1 MMFFIT
7 DATRQVRISA
17 LKSLGIIL
25 LRDSVKDVS
34 LVSRLSSC
42 LHSCPSSPTMPIPFG
57 AQTDDPYSYPTV
69 LISNCTALTGHVLF
83 HERLVQFFL
92 LLAGACWSPTL
103 TAGTLDPLFN
113 ISFDI
118 KEKEENVRLST
129 YLSFIPYIL
138 SEKYLESSTSTS
150 TSTSN
155 QPLFTNPLQA
165 LGTVSKNAMR
175 ETTINEISY
184 HVITLLRT
192 LSNIKIWSKAIAAV
206 LVRTLSAA
214 RISLSASSVLTSP
227 LSQLE
232 MLGTSILLGDSV
244 GGPFLGSAA
253 HSYHNIKQC
262 HILSVH
268 KSMNLAIIL
277 SLSNNQNFKQVST
290 VHLNELSNFPIPLTM
305 KLSFDVVCSVIDV
318 LDSLTGFVDIAVSD
332 FISLHQPG
340 DPFFRNHIL
349 HLLRPIEIFIF
360 HQFLRALINSEKNI
374 NFATIILKNKTNLF
388 NFLLHACSRSITS
401 YNNTPSFNH
410 EFYNISQYE
419 NEISKIWMNS
429 SRYITILPKKT
440 MKTAYPD
447 LDHEKKIAAHMAKS
461 IGIRYVK
468 GHEKV
473 NENLLR
479 KGMITELIIYH
490 SNDMVND
497 DYDDNN
503 DNKNDNKN
511 NNSNNNYDND
521 NNNNNDNDNSSS
533 GNDNGNDDDNN
544 SNNDDDDDNHNNK
557 NKDMNNN
564 NNNKNNNDN
573 INDDNKNMNNNIND
587 DNNNNHDNNNNN
599 NNNSDNNN
607 NNNNNNNNDDN
618 KNMNNDN
625 NDDNDIPESDKYS
638 EISKFNGTKD
648 ILVSD
653 WNSTTSLNYENNF
666 NMSTNSN
673 TIMNSNTNNSLAVSN
688 LSFNHFLSSIE
699 FISSEDIL
707 AISETFKL
715 VQYLRNV
722 IITNS
727 RLLLI
732 NFHDIIDKK
741 AFSSFTM
748 SKKILLW
755 CSLSSINPSLSST
768 SSFSPSSSFP
778 PLSSTTPLLLKS
790 SEANLF
796 NRSLENN
803 VNESEEEKIIKKGL
817 KTGKFIE
824 DVKVNN
830 NKGYTSNIKNS
841 NDNTNND
848 KNHNKNIYKNDDEND
863 NKNINENDNKN
874 ILQNIMTQELFKDC
888 IEVTKSLA
896 ISLSLSS
903 LSLKFDGTRAAFH
916 VFSNILVKFYSCT
929 ELWLNLFKNHQME
942 NEICYHIIRI
952 LLLPLLQ
959 MKDMEHGSLILKVH

>member
-42 LHSCPSSPTMPIPFG
+42 LHSCLSSPTMPIPFG

-103 TAGTLDPLFN
+103 IAGTLDPPFN

-150 TSTSN
+150 TSTSS

-165 LGTVSKNAMR
+165 LGMVSKNATK
-175 ETTINEISY
+175 EITINEISY

-214 RISLSASSVLTSP
+214 RISLSASSVLISP
-227 LSQLE
+227 LQQLE
-232 MLGTSILLGDSV
+232 ILGTSILLGDSV

-349 HLLRPIEIFIF
+349 HLLRPLEIFIF
-360 HQFLRALINSEKNI
+360 HQFLRALINSEKNL
-374 NFATIILKNKTNLF
+374 NFATIILKNKKNLF
-388 NFLLHACSRSITS
+388 NFLLHTCSRSITS
-401 YNNTPSFNH
+401 YNNISSFNH
-410 EFYNISQYE
+410 DIYNISHYE
-419 NEISKIWMNS
+419 NQISKIWMNS
-429 SRYITILPKKT
+429 SRYTTILPKKI

-447 LDHEKKIAAHMAKS
+447 LDHEKKITAHMAKS
-461 IGIRYVK
+461 IGIRYEK
-468 GHEKV
+468 GNEKI

-490 SNDMVND
+490 SNNMIND
-497 DYDDNN
+497 DYDNNNENNNKNYNNN
-503 DNKNDNKN
+503 D
-511 NNSNNNYDND
+511 
-521 NNNNNDNDNSSS
+521 NNNDNDNNDNNNSSS
-533 GNDNGNDDDNN
+533 SNDNGNDDDNN
-544 SNNDDDDDNHNNK
+544 NDDDDDDDDDNNNNHNNNNKDMNIDNDNNNNDDDDDN
-557 NKDMNNN
+557 
-564 NNNKNNNDN
+564 
-573 INDDNKNMNNNIND
+573 
-587 DNNNNHDNNNNN
+587 
-599 NNNSDNNN
+599 
-607 NNNNNNNNDDN
+607 
-618 KNMNNDN
+618 
-625 NDDNDIPESDKYS
+625 DILESDKYS
-638 EISKFNGTKD
+638 DVPKFNGTKD

-653 WNSTTSLNYENNF
+653 WNSSTSLKYENNF
-666 NMSTNSN
+666 NLSENSN
-673 TIMNSNTNNSLAVSN
+673 TIMNSNTNNLLAVSN
-688 LSFNHFLSSIE
+688 LPFNHFLSYIE
-699 FISSEDIL
+699 FTTSQDIL

-803 VNESEEEKIIKKGL
+803 ENESEEEKIMKKGL

-824 DVKVNN
+824 DMKVNN
-830 NKGYTSNIKNS
+830 NKGNTSNIKNS
-841 NDNTNND
+841 NDYTNND
-848 KNHNKNIYKNDDEND
+848 KNHNKNIYKNDDENG

-896 ISLSLSS
+896 TSLSLSS
-903 LSLKFDGTRAAFH
+903 SSLKFDGTRAAFH

-942 NEICYHIIRI
+942 NEICYYIIRI

-959 MKDMEHGSLILKVH
+959 MKDMEHGSLILKV